1 MNLYRQSIA
10 RFGFVV
16 PVVFAAAAIA
26 VGFGIKGRIT
36 DSFNEKCSHF
46 EGFKQNKI
54 ATLALEAKIS
64 KKREYIDQ
72 WEELVSKETA
82 SKISSN
88 LRLVEDKLPSK
99 EFQIT
104 GQQFPT
110 SRAGFASVSGQD
122 SAQVRLAF
130 RATYRSMQRALLE
143 LETRMP
149 QLQLQELLMDPS
161 NNSNSLN
168 FEVNYTAWEQ

>member
-1 MNLYRQSIA
+1 MNLYRQAIA
-10 RFGFVV
+10 LFGFVV
-16 PVVFAAAAIA
+16 PVVIAAGVIAIGLT
-26 VGFGIKGRIT
+26 VKGRIS

-46 EGFKQNKI
+46 EGFKQNKVS
-54 ATLALEAKIS
+54 TLALEAKIS
-64 KKREYIDQ
+64 KKREHISQ

-82 SKISSN
+82 STISSN
-88 LRLVEDKLPSK
+88 LRIVEERLPSK

-110 SRAGFASVSGQD
+110 AKAGFAAVSGQN

-149 QLQLQELLMDPS
+149 QLQLQELRMEPSANS
-161 NNSNSLN
+161 NNLN
-168 FEVNYTAWEQ
+168 FEVNYTAWQQ

>member
-1 MNLYRQSIA
+1 MNLYRQAIA
-10 RFGFVV
+10 LFGFVLPIV
-16 PVVFAAAAIA
+16 IAAMVIA
-26 VGFGIKGRIT
+26 VGLTVKGRIST
-36 DSFNEKCSHF
+36 SFEEKRSHF
-46 EGFKQNKI
+46 AGFKQNKM
-54 ATLALEAKIS
+54 AALSLEAQIS
-64 KKREYIDQ
+64 RKREDISR
-72 WEELVSKETA
+72 WEDLVSKETA
-82 SKISSN
+82 SAISSN
-88 LRLVEDKLPSK
+88 LRAIEEKLPSK
-99 EFQIT
+99 EFQTT

-110 SRAGFASVSGQD
+110 SRAGFAAVSGQE

-149 QLQLQELLMDPS
+149 QLQLQELRMDPS